1 VAPEASE
8 KERRRQETMLFY
20 GATTIEEF
28 AGRFGMTGSDPAK
41 TLKRYIEK
49 GRGVDPPDLPPFQ
62 RPHDLAAWWRRMMAA
77 GVMGKRVPDWMV
89 LLEQTGPA
97 AQSTGSGELSDS
109 AAATAPPGVAT
120 PTANADHTPDFAL
133 PVLGSDASDGERQ
146 VFEFMQ
152 GWLDE
157 MAAAKKLKDSKRF
170 FRAWNEYKAL
180 NKELR
185 AWQKDRQR
193 EKVTNGDLLEAE
205 KEKEAL
211 GIIFSS
217 MGKTFMGAL
226 DALLAKNRPELD
238 AVGRRQLVIPYRDQ
252 IYSALKG
259 TRFQTAVPAHEL
271 AQFLAA

>member
-1 VAPEASE
+1 
-8 KERRRQETMLFY
+8 MLFY